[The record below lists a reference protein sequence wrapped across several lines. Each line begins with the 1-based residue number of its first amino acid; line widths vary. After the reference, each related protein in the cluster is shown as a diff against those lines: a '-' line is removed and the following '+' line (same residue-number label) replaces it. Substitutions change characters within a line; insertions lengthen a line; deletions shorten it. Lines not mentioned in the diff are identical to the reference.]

1 MCAYVAENQQNQW
14 YTGVRLTRMKKEN
27 IYVDLPENVINI
39 ISKLEHD
46 GNQAYAVGGCIRDSI
61 LKRAPEDWD
70 ITTSAVPQQVK
81 ALFKRTV
88 DTGIKHGTVTVM
100 IDKSGYEVTT
110 YRIDGEYEDGRHPK
124 SVEFSVSLVEDLQ
137 RRDFTINAMAYNN
150 ATGLVDEF
158 NGIED
163 LNGKIIRCVGNPTD
177 RFSEDA
183 LRMMR
188 AIRFS
193 AQLGFTIEEQTFAA
207 IKELAVNINKVSRE
221 RIHVELNK
229 TLLSDHPEYIMMMYQ
244 TKLTKQILP
253 VIDGVL
259 EGRRSIITLTMLKL
273 SPKDL
278 VLKYAA
284 LLNDISPD
292 KVNETLKDLKLDNNT
307 IFTVTKL
314 VECSKLVIQEKEP
327 AVREAIHKYG
337 KEIIP
342 LLILHQ
348 ETILKAKEVST
359 GIMMT
364 GGKNHIAVLKRLYHE
379 IIDRGDCIS
388 IKDLSVN
395 GSDLMEYGL
404 KGVKIGET
412 LDELLHI
419 VMENPKLNEKET
431 LIAMIENR

>member
-14 YTGVRLTRMKKEN
+14 YTGVRLIRMKKEN
-27 IYVDLPENVINI
+27 IYVDLPKNVVDI
-39 ISKLEHD
+39 ISKLESD

-61 LKRAPEDWD
+61 LKRTPQDWD

-88 DTGIKHGTVTVM
+88 DTGIKHGTVTIM
-100 IDKSGYEVTT
+100 IDKNGYEVTT
-110 YRIDGEYEDGRHPK
+110 YRIDGDYEDGRHPK
-124 SVEFSVSLVEDLQ
+124 SVEFSVRLVDDLQ
-137 RRDFTINAMAYNN
+137 RRDFTINAMAYNS
-150 ATGLVDEF
+150 ASGLVDEF
-158 NGIED
+158 KGIDD
-163 LNGKIIRCVGNPTD
+163 LNSKIIRCVGNPSD
-177 RFSEDA
+177 RFLEDA

-193 AQLGFTIEEQTFAA
+193 AQLGFSIEGQTFAA
-207 IKELAVNINKVSRE
+207 IKEMAVNINKVSRE

-229 TLLSDHPEYIMMMYQ
+229 TLLSDHPEYIMMMYE
-244 TKLTKQILP
+244 TGLTKQVLP
-253 VIDGVL
+253 VINDVL
-259 EGRRSIITLTMLKL
+259 SGRRSLITQTMLKL
-273 SPKDL
+273 APKDL

-284 LLNDISPD
+284 LLNDITPD

-337 KEIIP
+337 KDIIP
-342 LLILHQ
+342 LIILHQ

-359 GIMMT
+359 GIKMT
-364 GGKNHIAVLKRLYHE
+364 GGKNHIVVLKRLYQE
-379 IIDRGDCIS
+379 IIGRGDCIS
-388 IKDLSVN
+388 IKDLNVN
-395 GSDLMEYGL
+395 GSDLMEYGM
-404 KGVKIGET
+404 KGPKIGET

>member
-1 MCAYVAENQQNQW
+1 
-14 YTGVRLTRMKKEN
+14 MKKEN
-27 IYVDLPENVINI
+27 IYVDLPENVVNI
-39 ISKLEHD
+39 ISKLESD
-46 GNQAYAVGGCIRDSI
+46 GNQAYAVGGCVRDSV
-61 LKRAPEDWD
+61 LKRTPEDWD

-88 DTGIKHGTVTVM
+88 DTGIKHGTVTIM

-110 YRIDGEYEDGRHPK
+110 YRIDGDYEDGRHPK
-124 SVEFSVSLVEDLQ
+124 SVEFSVCLEDDLK

-150 ATGLVDEF
+150 ATGLVDQF
-158 NGIED
+158 NGIDD
-163 LNGKIIRCVGNPTD
+163 LNSKIIRCVGNPTD

-193 AQLGFTIEEQTFAA
+193 AQLGFSIEDQTYAA

-229 TLLSDHPEYIMMMYQ
+229 TLLSDHPDYIMMMYE
-244 TKLTKQILP
+244 TRLTKQILP
-253 VIDGVL
+253 IIDVVL
-259 EGRRSIITLTMLKL
+259 SGRRSVVTLTMLKI
-273 SPKDL
+273 SPKEL

-284 LLNDISPD
+284 LLNDIPAD
-292 KVNETLKDLKLDNNT
+292 KVTETLKDLKLDNNT
-307 IFTVTKL
+307 IYTVTKL

-327 AVREAIHKYG
+327 SVREAIYKYG
-337 KEIIP
+337 KDIIP
-342 LLILHQ
+342 LIILHQ
-348 ETILKAKEVST
+348 ETILKAKEIST
-359 GIMMT
+359 GIKMT
-364 GGKNHIAVLKRLYHE
+364 GGKNHIAVLKRLYQE
-379 IIDRGDCIS
+379 IMDRGDCIS
-388 IKDLSVN
+388 VKDLNVN

-404 KGVKIGET
+404 KGPIIGET

>member
-1 MCAYVAENQQNQW
+1 
-14 YTGVRLTRMKKEN
+14 MKKEN
-27 IYVDLPENVINI
+27 IYVDLPENVVNI
-39 ISKLEHD
+39 ISKLEAD

-88 DTGIKHGTVTVM
+88 DTGIKHGTVTIM
-100 IDKSGYEVTT
+100 IDKNGYEVTT
-110 YRIDGEYEDGRHPK
+110 YRIDGDYEDGRHPK
-124 SVEFSVSLVEDLQ
+124 SVEFSVSLEDDLQ

-158 NGIED
+158 KGIED
-163 LNGKIIRCVGNPTD
+163 LNSKIIRCVGNPID

-193 AQLGFTIEEQTFAA
+193 AQLGFSIEDQTFAA

-229 TLLSDHPEYIMMMYQ
+229 TLLSDHPEYVMMMYE
-244 TKLTKQILP
+244 TRLTKQILP

-259 EGRRSIITLTMLKL
+259 SGRRSMGTLTMLKL
-273 SPKDL
+273 SPKEL

-284 LLNDISPD
+284 LLNDVTPNEVS
-292 KVNETLKDLKLDNNT
+292 ETLKDLKLDNYT

-314 VECSKLVIQEKEP
+314 VECSKLIIEEKEP

-337 KEIIP
+337 KDII
-342 LLILHQ
+342 LLIILHQ

-359 GIMMT
+359 GIKMT
-364 GGKNHIAVLKRLYHE
+364 GGKNHIVVLKRLYQE
-379 IIDRGDCIS
+379 IIDRGDCMS
-388 IKDLSVN
+388 IKDLNVN
-395 GSDLMEYGL
+395 GSDLMEFGL
-404 KGVKIGET
+404 KGPQIGET

>member
-14 YTGVRLTRMKKEN
+14 YIGVRLIRMKKEN
-27 IYVDLPENVINI
+27 IYVDLPENVVNI
-39 ISKLEHD
+39 ISKLESD
-46 GNQAYAVGGCIRDSI
+46 GNQAYAVGGCVRDSV
-61 LKRAPEDWD
+61 LKRTPEDWD

-88 DTGIKHGTVTVM
+88 DTGIKHGTVTIM

-110 YRIDGEYEDGRHPK
+110 YRIDGDYEDGRHPK
-124 SVEFSVSLVEDLQ
+124 SVEFSVCLEDDLK

-158 NGIED
+158 NGIDD
-163 LNGKIIRCVGNPTD
+163 LNSKIIRCVGNPID

-193 AQLGFTIEEQTFAA
+193 AQLGFSIEDQTYAA

-229 TLLSDHPEYIMMMYQ
+229 TLLSDHPDYIMMMYE
-244 TKLTKQILP
+244 TKLIKQILP
-253 VIDGVL
+253 IIDVVL
-259 EGRRSIITLTMLKL
+259 SGRRSVVTLTMLKI
-273 SPKDL
+273 SPKEL

-284 LLNDISPD
+284 LLNDIPAD
-292 KVNETLKDLKLDNNT
+292 KVTETLKDLKLDNNT
-307 IFTVTKL
+307 IYTVTKL

-327 AVREAIHKYG
+327 SVREAIYKYG
-337 KEIIP
+337 KDIIP
-342 LLILHQ
+342 LIILHQ
-348 ETILKAKEVST
+348 ETILKAKEIST
-359 GIMMT
+359 GIKMT
-364 GGKNHIAVLKRLYHE
+364 GGKNHIAVLKRLYQE
-379 IIDRGDCIS
+379 IMDRGDCIS
-388 IKDLSVN
+388 VKDLNVN

-404 KGVKIGET
+404 KGPIIGET

>member
-1 MCAYVAENQQNQW
+1 
-14 YTGVRLTRMKKEN
+14 MKKEN
-27 IYVDLPENVINI
+27 IYVDLPENVVNI
-39 ISKLEHD
+39 ISKLEAD
-46 GNQAYAVGGCIRDSI
+46 GNQAYAVGGCVRDSI
-61 LKRAPEDWD
+61 LKRIPEDWD
-70 ITTSAVPQQVK
+70 ITTSALPQQVK

-88 DTGIKHGTVTVM
+88 DTGIKHGTVTIM
-100 IDKSGYEVTT
+100 IDKNGYEVTT
-110 YRIDGEYEDGRHPK
+110 YRIDGDYEDGRHPK
-124 SVEFSVSLVEDLQ
+124 SVEFSISLVEDLQ
-137 RRDFTINAMAYNN
+137 RRDFTINAMAYNSE
-150 ATGLVDEF
+150 TGLIDEF

-163 LNGKIIRCVGNPTD
+163 LNSKIIRCVGNPVE
-177 RFSEDA
+177 RFTEDA

-193 AQLGFTIEEQTFAA
+193 AQLGFVIENQTFAA

-229 TLLSDHPEYIMMMYQ
+229 TLLSDHPEYIMMMYE
-244 TKLTKQILP
+244 TRLTKQILP
-253 VIDGVL
+253 VIDGIL
-259 EGRRSIITLTMLKL
+259 GGRRSVVTLTMLKL
-273 SPKDL
+273 SPKEL

-284 LLNDISPD
+284 LLND
-292 KVNETLKDLKLDNNT
+292 VALEAVTETLRDLKLDNNT
-307 IFTVTKL
+307 IFTVAKI
-314 VECSKLVIQEKEP
+314 VECSKLLIDEKEP

-342 LLILHQ
+342 LIIFHQ

-359 GIMMT
+359 GIKMT
-364 GGKNHIAVLKRLYHE
+364 SGKNHIAVVKRLYQE
-379 IIDRGDCIS
+379 IIERGDCIS
-388 IKDLSVN
+388 IKDLNVN

-404 KGVKIGET
+404 KGPQIGET

>member
-1 MCAYVAENQQNQW
+1 
-14 YTGVRLTRMKKEN
+14 MKKEN
-27 IYVDLPENVINI
+27 IYVDLPENVVNI
-39 ISKLEHD
+39 ISKLEAD

-88 DTGIKHGTVTVM
+88 DTGIKHGTVTIM
-100 IDKSGYEVTT
+100 IDKNGYEVTT
-110 YRIDGEYEDGRHPK
+110 YRIDGDYEDGRHPK
-124 SVEFSVSLVEDLQ
+124 SVEFSVSLEDDLQ

-158 NGIED
+158 KGIDD
-163 LNGKIIRCVGNPTD
+163 LNSKIIRCVGNPID

-193 AQLGFTIEEQTFAA
+193 AQLGFSIEDQTFAA
-207 IKELAVNINKVSRE
+207 IKQLAVNINKVSRE

-229 TLLSDHPEYIMMMYQ
+229 TLLSDHPEYVMMMYE
-244 TKLTKQILP
+244 TRLTKQILP

-259 EGRRSIITLTMLKL
+259 SGRRSMGTLTMLKL
-273 SPKDL
+273 SPKEL

-284 LLNDISPD
+284 LLNDVTPNEVS
-292 KVNETLKDLKLDNNT
+292 ETLKDLKLDNYT

-314 VECSKLVIQEKEP
+314 VECSKLIIEEKEP
-327 AVREAIHKYG
+327 AVREVIHKYG
-337 KEIIP
+337 KDIIP
-342 LLILHQ
+342 LIILHQ

-359 GIMMT
+359 GIKMT
-364 GGKNHIAVLKRLYHE
+364 GGKNHIAVLKRLYQE
-379 IIDRGDCIS
+379 IIDRGDCMS
-388 IKDLSVN
+388 IKDLNVN
-395 GSDLMEYGL
+395 GSDLMEFGL
-404 KGVKIGET
+404 KGPQIGET

-431 LIAMIENR
+431 LMAMIENR

>member
-1 MCAYVAENQQNQW
+1 
-14 YTGVRLTRMKKEN
+14 MKNEN
-27 IYVDLPENVINI
+27 IYVDLPENVVNI
-39 ISKLEHD
+39 ISKLEAD

-61 LKRAPEDWD
+61 LKRTPEDWD

-81 ALFKRTV
+81 GLFKRTV
-88 DTGIKHGTVTVM
+88 DTGIKHGTVTIM

-110 YRIDGEYEDGRHPK
+110 YRVDGDYEDGRHPK

-137 RRDFTINAMAYNN
+137 RRDFTINAMAYNS

-158 NGIED
+158 NGIDD
-163 LNGKIIRCVGNPTD
+163 LNSKIIRCVGNPMD

-193 AQLGFTIEEQTFAA
+193 AQLGFSIEDKTLAA

-229 TLLSDHPEYIMMMYQ
+229 TLLSDHPEYIMMMYE
-244 TKLTKQILP
+244 TRLTRQILP

-259 EGRRSIITLTMLKL
+259 AGRRSLATLTMLRL
-273 SPKDL
+273 SQKEL

-284 LLNDISPD
+284 LLNEVTLDE
-292 KVNETLKDLKLDNNT
+292 VNETLKDLKLDNNT
-307 IFTVTKL
+307 IFTVAKL

-337 KEIIP
+337 KDIIP
-342 LLILHQ
+342 LIILHQ

-359 GIMMT
+359 GIKMT
-364 GGKNHIAVLKRLYHE
+364 GGNNHIVVLKRLYQE

-388 IKDLSVN
+388 IKDLDVN

-404 KGVKIGET
+404 KGPQIGET
-412 LDELLHI
+412 LNELLHI

>member
-14 YTGVRLTRMKKEN
+14 YIGVRLIRMKKEN
-27 IYVDLPENVINI
+27 IYVDLPENVVNI
-39 ISKLEHD
+39 ISKLESD
-46 GNQAYAVGGCIRDSI
+46 GNQAYAVGGCVRDSV
-61 LKRAPEDWD
+61 LKRTPEDWD

-88 DTGIKHGTVTVM
+88 DTGIKHGTVTIM

-110 YRIDGEYEDGRHPK
+110 YRIDGDYEDGRHPK
-124 SVEFSVSLVEDLQ
+124 SVEFSVCLEDDLK

-150 ATGLVDEF
+150 ATGLVDQF
-158 NGIED
+158 NGIDD
-163 LNGKIIRCVGNPTD
+163 LNSKIIRCVGNPTD

-193 AQLGFTIEEQTFAA
+193 AQLGFSIEDQTYAA

-229 TLLSDHPEYIMMMYQ
+229 TLLSDHPDYIMMMYE
-244 TKLTKQILP
+244 TRLTKQILP
-253 VIDGVL
+253 IIDVVL
-259 EGRRSIITLTMLKL
+259 SGRRSVVTLTMLKI
-273 SPKDL
+273 SPKEL

-284 LLNDISPD
+284 LLNDIPAD
-292 KVNETLKDLKLDNNT
+292 KVTETLKDLKLDNNT
-307 IFTVTKL
+307 IYTVTKL

-327 AVREAIHKYG
+327 SVREAIYKYG
-337 KEIIP
+337 KDIIP
-342 LLILHQ
+342 LIILHQ
-348 ETILKAKEVST
+348 ETILKAKEIST
-359 GIMMT
+359 GIKMT
-364 GGKNHIAVLKRLYHE
+364 GGKNHIAVLKRLYQE
-379 IIDRGDCIS
+379 IMDRGDCIS
-388 IKDLSVN
+388 VKDLNVN

-404 KGVKIGET
+404 KGPIIGET

>member
-14 YTGVRLTRMKKEN
+14 YIGVRLIRMKKEN
-27 IYVDLPENVINI
+27 IYVDLPENVVNI
-39 ISKLEHD
+39 ISKLESD
-46 GNQAYAVGGCIRDSI
+46 GNQAYAVGGCVRDSV
-61 LKRAPEDWD
+61 LKRTPEDWD

-88 DTGIKHGTVTVM
+88 DTGIKHGTVTIM

-110 YRIDGEYEDGRHPK
+110 YRIDGDYEDGRHPK
-124 SVEFSVSLVEDLQ
+124 SVEFSVCLEDDLK

-150 ATGLVDEF
+150 ATGLVDQF
-158 NGIED
+158 NGIDD
-163 LNGKIIRCVGNPTD
+163 LNSKIIRCVGNPTD

-193 AQLGFTIEEQTFAA
+193 AQLGFSIEDQTYAA

-229 TLLSDHPEYIMMMYQ
+229 TLLSDHPDYIMMMYE
-244 TKLTKQILP
+244 TRLTKQILP
-253 VIDGVL
+253 IIDVVL
-259 EGRRSIITLTMLKL
+259 SGRRSVVTLTMLKI
-273 SPKDL
+273 SPKEL

-284 LLNDISPD
+284 LLNDIPAD
-292 KVNETLKDLKLDNNT
+292 KVTETLKDLKLDNNT
-307 IFTVTKL
+307 IYTVTKL

-327 AVREAIHKYG
+327 SVREAIYKYG
-337 KEIIP
+337 KDIIP
-342 LLILHQ
+342 LIILHQ
-348 ETILKAKEVST
+348 ETILMAKEIST
-359 GIMMT
+359 GIKMT
-364 GGKNHIAVLKRLYHE
+364 GGKNHIAVLKRLYQE
-379 IIDRGDCIS
+379 IMDRGDCIS
-388 IKDLSVN
+388 VKDLNVN

-404 KGVKIGET
+404 KGPIIGET